1 MAKRGFTK
9 KYGKEG
15 VQFNDF
21 EYRFDKLSSDG
32 DIQFWRC
39 MRAGCS
45 ARLWTDADVN
55 KSNPR
60 VKDQHNHEPSPWLAC
75 HEECRP
81 CDERASSE
89 RDDTNTSDL
98 SGGESSVSEQSS
110 CSSSAYAVPRIE
122 WKSVL
127 QAPPTLSSS
136 SAFSRSSSLTS
147 IFAGLYLLES
157 VRCIHEIMIFFC
169 SESKFMLT

>member
-1 MAKRGFTK
+1 MAIREFTT
-9 KYGKEG
+9 KYGKEA

-60 VKDQHNHEPSPWLAC
+60 VKGQHNHEPSPDLRAMKNAV
-75 HEECRP
+75 HVMK
-81 CDERASSE
+81 ERAASE
-89 RDDTNTSDL
+89 TTPIPQIYREESRQLLNNPAAAALLMPYHEL
-98 SGGESSVSEQSS
+98 SGNLYFKRHQLYPPLPH
-110 CSSSAYAVPRIE
+110 SAAQV
-122 WKSVL
+122 VL
-127 QAPPTLSSS
+127 PQ
-136 SAFSRSSSLTS
+136 
-147 IFAGLYLLES
+147 YLQ
-157 VRCIHEIMIFFC
+157 VCIY
-169 SESKFMLT
+169 